1 MTIRLKKLNL
11 TLAPDSGLKTA
22 RLKDIFLFSIP
33 DHSVRCTLYQNTMNK
48 TISFERFSAARDMYI
63 FNVLM
68 SRSIILSA
76 ANA

>member
-33 DHSVRCTLYQNTMNK
+33 DHSIRCHIVSKHDEQNY
-48 TISFERFSAARDMYI
+48 FLRE
-63 FNVLM
+63 
-68 SRSIILSA
+68 ILCCTRYVYF
-76 ANA
+76 